1 MQSFGGTAKWLAEEM
16 GASAHTIIAYAERVG
31 APFRRGGRNAGMW
44 QRKIMEWANAD
55 AVDIHTAD
63 AQSEE
68 HAANDAPPKADKP
81 QMGAKLLH
89 ARLEMSGNRESLLA
103 KSAGAAS
110 GLWTG
115 DGGMVKRSVLIAA
128 LLVAILGALGIASA
142 TEDSGQT
149 PETVVVPPE
158 VVMPRDEPQE
168 TQETRMCVFTVTAY
182 CPCEKCCGAYANGYT
197 ATGAKATQGVTIAAD
212 PDVLP
217 MGTEIE
223 LDGHTYTVQDTGG
236 AIAGNRL
243 DLYFDSHEDAL
254 RWGVREKIVRWAG

>member
-1 MQSFGGTAKWLAEEM
+1 
-16 GASAHTIIAYAERVG
+16 
-31 APFRRGGRNAGMW
+31 
-44 QRKIMEWANAD
+44 
-55 AVDIHTAD
+55 
-63 AQSEE
+63 
-68 HAANDAPPKADKP
+68 
-81 QMGAKLLH
+81 
-89 ARLEMSGNRESLLA
+89 
-103 KSAGAAS
+103 
-110 GLWTG
+110 
-115 DGGMVKRSVLIAA
+115 MVKRSVLIAA

-149 PETVVVPPE
+149 LETVVVPPVAVLPSDGTQE
-158 VVMPRDEPQE
+158 TQE
-168 TQETRMCVFTVTAY
+168 TQETRTCVFTVTAY

-236 AIAGNRL
+236 AISGNRL

>member
-1 MQSFGGTAKWLAEEM
+1 
-16 GASAHTIIAYAERVG
+16 
-31 APFRRGGRNAGMW
+31 
-44 QRKIMEWANAD
+44 
-55 AVDIHTAD
+55 
-63 AQSEE
+63 
-68 HAANDAPPKADKP
+68 
-81 QMGAKLLH
+81 
-89 ARLEMSGNRESLLA
+89 
-103 KSAGAAS
+103 
-110 GLWTG
+110 
-115 DGGMVKRSVLIAA
+115 MVKRSVLIAA
-128 LLVAILGALGIASA
+128 LLAAILGALGIASA
-142 TEDSGQT
+142 TESSKQKQEPMGQTLVVMLPPNEPQDT
-149 PETVVVPPE
+149 PET
-158 VVMPRDEPQE
+158 RAD
-168 TQETRMCVFTVTAY
+168 VFTVTAY